1 MPDQIVPGGHPVVP
15 GRADLPT
22 KGGHRGQEHQFSYG
36 NTKVRVIVPP
46 PADSGTRPARPIAAA
61 WKADFDT
68 TAGNRPRRKVMNL
81 AFVERDD
88 RTNVKYVTSF
98 NPPIELRVTITD
110 DTQRQPKKDKASL
123 RLVYCLKGGQWTPF
137 DGVSLSDQGDE
148 LVVAIS
154 TWYDDPGVGV
164 W

>member
-1 MPDQIVPGGHPVVP
+1 
-15 GRADLPT
+15 
-22 KGGHRGQEHQFSYG
+22 
-36 NTKVRVIVPP
+36 
-46 PADSGTRPARPIAAA
+46 
-61 WKADFDT
+61 
-68 TAGNRPRRKVMNL
+68 MNL
-81 AFVERDD
+81 ALVEKDD
-88 RTNVKYVTSF
+88 NTNKKYVTAF

-110 DTQRQPKKDKASL
+110 DTQREPKKDKASL

-154 TWYDDPGVGV
+154 IWYNDPGIGV